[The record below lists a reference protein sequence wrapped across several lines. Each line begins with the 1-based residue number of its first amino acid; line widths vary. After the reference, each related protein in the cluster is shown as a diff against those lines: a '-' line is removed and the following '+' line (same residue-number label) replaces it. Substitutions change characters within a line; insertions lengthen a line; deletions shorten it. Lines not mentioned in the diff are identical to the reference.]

1 MLSTDALAL
10 HQGSIV
16 VDGLNASWFFS
27 PKVVDALHVGG
38 VTAVNAT
45 VAAWHDLPATMELLA
60 RMYALL
66 RDHPT
71 QIMQVTTVADI
82 VAAKASGRIGLI
94 FGFQDT
100 SPIGE
105 NLDMLTV
112 YHKLGVR
119 IVQLTYNHHNQVGSG
134 CLEPE
139 DAGLTDFG
147 RRVVAEMNRLGI
159 LIDLSHCGPRT
170 TAEAIDCSQAP
181 VAITHANPLA
191 RCPHPRN
198 KGDDLFLALAARG
211 GVVGAVGFAPLL
223 TCTATATLDDYLDTI
238 EYLVTLVGIDH
249 VGLGPDFMEEMP
261 PEVAAQALRGMT
273 PAAVQEFTRVTPTAG
288 FESIAACAN
297 VTGGLL
303 ARGYAPGDVQKIM
316 GGNWLRL
323 YTKVW

>member
-1 MLSTDALAL
+1 
-10 HQGSIV
+10 
-16 VDGLNASWFFS
+16 
-27 PKVVDALHVGG
+27 
-38 VTAVNAT
+38 
-45 VAAWHDLPATMELLA
+45 
-60 RMYALL
+60 MYALL

-82 VAAKASGRIGLI
+82 AAAKASGRVGLI

-105 NLDMLTV
+105 NLDMLAV
-112 YHKLGVR
+112 YHRLGVR
-119 IVQLTYNHHNQVGSG
+119 IVQLTYNHRNHVGNG
-134 CLEPE
+134 CFEPE

-147 RRVVAEMNRLGI
+147 CTVVAELNRLGI

-170 TAEAIDCSQAP
+170 TREAIERSERP

-198 KGDDLFLALAARG
+198 KSDELLRALADQG
-211 GVVGAVGFAPLL
+211 GVVGAVGFPPLL
-223 TCTATATLDDYLDTI
+223 TCTASATLDDYLDTI
-238 EYLVTLVGIDH
+238 DYLVTLVGIDH

-261 PEVAAQALRGMT
+261 PEVAAQALRGVD
-273 PAAVQEFTRVTPTAG
+273 PAAIREFTRVTPTAG

-303 ARGYAPGDVQKIM
+303 ARGYAPADVRKIM

-323 YTKVW
+323 YTEVW